1 MSTSTAVVA
10 VPAIAPA
17 PPSAV
22 TRAATDHQLIELWL
36 FGKSAHTQRA
46 YRADVD
52 EFLDYLG
59 RPLETAR
66 LEDLHGFAQ
75 HLQQRDCLD
84 AEESKPLARSSY
96 TRKLAAVKSLLSFAQ
111 RTGYL
116 HFNIGAAVRLPKV
129 PRRLAERILP
139 LEAVLRTITLEENP
153 RNRALLRT
161 LYNLGVRVS
170 ELSVLQVRD
179 VAVRADPKTGLEA
192 AQVTVV
198 GKGEKERVLLMTP
211 GTWAE
216 VRPLV
221 EGRSLKDPVFRSRKG
236 GGPLDPSWILRL
248 VRRAA
253 GRAGLQKP
261 VSPHWFRHAHA
272 SHALDAGAPIHLVQR
287 DLGHESLA
295 TTSQYTH
302 ARPDQASGHYLPI

>member
-1 MSTSTAVVA
+1 ME
-10 VPAIAPA
+10 P
-17 PPSAV
+17 
-22 TRAATDHQLIELWL
+22 
-36 FGKSAHTQRA
+36 
-46 YRADVD
+46 
-52 EFLDYLG
+52 
-59 RPLETAR
+59 
-66 LEDLHGFAQ
+66 
-75 HLQQRDCLD
+75 
-84 AEESKPLARSSY
+84 
-96 TRKLAAVKSLLSFAQ
+96 KSLLSFAQ

-116 HFNIGAAVRLPKV
+116 HFNVGAAVRLPKV

-139 LEAVLRTITLEENP
+139 LEAVLRTITLEEHP

-170 ELSVLQVRD
+170 ELSALKVRD
-179 VAVRADPKTGLEA
+179 VALRTDPKTGLEA

-221 EGRSLKDPVFRSRKG
+221 EGGVPDDPVFRSRKG

-253 GRAGLQKP
+253 RRAGLQKP

-302 ARPDQASGHYLPI
+302 ARPDQGSGQYLPI

>member
-1 MSTSTAVVA
+1 MSTSTALVA

-17 PPSAV
+17 V
-22 TRAATDHQLIELWL
+22 TRADTDHELIELWL
-36 FGKSAHTQRA
+36 FGKSEHTQRA
-46 YRADVD
+46 YGADVA
-52 EFLDYLG
+52 EFLAYVG
-59 RPLETAR
+59 RPLATAR
-66 LEDLHGFAQ
+66 LEDLHGFAA
-75 HLQQRDCLD
+75 HLQQRDCMD
-84 AEESKPLARSSY
+84 AEGKPLARSSY

-116 HFNIGAAVRLPKV
+116 QYNVGAAVRLPKV

-139 LEAVLRTITLEENP
+139 LEAVLRTITLEEHP

-170 ELSVLQVRD
+170 EVSALKVRD
-179 VAVRADPKTGLEA
+179 LAVRTDPKTGLEA
-192 AQVTVV
+192 AQATVV
-198 GKGEKERVLLMTP
+198 GKGEKERVLLITP

-216 VRPLV
+216 IRPLV
-221 EGRSLKDPVFRSRKG
+221 EGRAPDEPVFRSRKG

-253 GRAGLQKP
+253 RRAGLQKP

-302 ARPDQASGHYLPI
+302 ARPDQASGQYLPI

>member
-1 MSTSTAVVA
+1 
-10 VPAIAPA
+10 
-17 PPSAV
+17 
-22 TRAATDHQLIELWL
+22 
-36 FGKSAHTQRA
+36 
-46 YRADVD
+46 
-52 EFLDYLG
+52 
-59 RPLETAR
+59 
-66 LEDLHGFAQ
+66 
-75 HLQQRDCLD
+75 
-84 AEESKPLARSSY
+84 
-96 TRKLAAVKSLLSFAQ
+96 
-111 RTGYL
+111 
-116 HFNIGAAVRLPKV
+116 
-129 PRRLAERILP
+129 
-139 LEAVLRTITLEENP
+139 
-153 RNRALLRT
+153 LLRT

-170 ELSVLQVRD
+170 EISALQVRD
-179 VAVRADPKTGLEA
+179 VAPRTDPKTGLEA

-221 EGRSLKDPVFRSRKG
+221 EGRSPNDPVFRSRKG

-253 GRAGLQKP
+253 RHAGLQKP

-287 DLGHESLA
+287 DLGHTSLA

-302 ARPDQASGHYLPI
+302 ARPDQASGQYLPI